1 MHSFEKNIVMVKWF
15 NVSIYEEEESMSHDM
30 TEVIFIGAIS
40 NKNRKTIRLLCST
53 ILEAAIL

>member
-1 MHSFEKNIVMVKWF
+1 MVKWF

-53 ILEAAIL
+53 ILKAAIL

>member
-1 MHSFEKNIVMVKWF
+1 MV
-15 NVSIYEEEESMSHDM
+15 YEEEET
-30 TEVIFIGAIS
+30 TEVLFIGAIS

>member
-1 MHSFEKNIVMVKWF
+1 MVKWF

-40 NKNRKTIRLLCST
+40 NKNRKTIRQHHPESCNSLVEQLI
-53 ILEAAIL
+53 ILQC